1 MGEPLESIIKVLDE
15 QCEEEIIELDKKREI
30 VAKVIEKRAVAEVL
44 RFGRM
49 KGSAMQQVLEYD
61 FNKLILFCLL
71 FCEENPKDKVTC
83 LFYLM
88 CDQNDIINHKNG

>member
-49 KGSAMQQVLEYD
+49 KGSAMQQVLE
-61 FNKLILFCLL
+61 
-71 FCEENPKDKVTC
+71 
-83 LFYLM
+83 
-88 CDQNDIINHKNG
+88 